1 MTVGIVVIGRNEGQ
15 RLPRCLESVLGH
27 SRTVVYVDSAST
39 DDSVAIAREHGVDVI
54 VLDDKERLSAA
65 RGRNA
70 GFSWL
75 ADRVSDLEYVQFVDG
90 DTVLEDGWLEAAE
103 RTLATNPSA
112 AAVSGRLREL
122 NPSGSV
128 YNALCD
134 MEWAQPEGE
143 VEWCGGI
150 AMMRASAFRD
160 VGGFDPTLIAG
171 EEPDLCARL
180 RARGHRILS
189 VGRVMAFHD
198 AAMMHFSQWW
208 QRNVRAGHAYG
219 EALVRRPDDPA
230 MRARE
235 QVKSIALWGVALP
248 AVSALLAP
256 ATFGGSLLLPVAGYP
271 ALAAR
276 VYRRMR
282 RRGFAKEQAGLY
294 AGFCVLGKF
303 PQAYG
308 WIRYEAL
315 RRGGRASGL
324 IEHKR
329 PG

>member
-15 RLPRCLESVLGH
+15 RLSRCLDSVLLQ
-27 SRTVVYVDSAST
+27 SKTIVYVDSAST
-39 DDSVAIAREHGVDVI
+39 DDSVAVARERGVDTI
-54 VLDDKERLSAA
+54 VLDGKERLSAA

-70 GFSWL
+70 GFSRL
-75 ADRVSDLEYVQFVDG
+75 SNRVSDLEYVQFVDG
-90 DTVLEDGWLEAAE
+90 DTVLADGWLEIAE
-103 RTLATNPSA
+103 RALATDPSI
-112 AAVSGRLREL
+112 AAVSGRLREQ

-143 VEWCGGI
+143 AEWCGGI
-150 AMMRASAFRD
+150 AMFRARAFRD
-160 VGGFDPTLIAG
+160 AGGFDPTLIAG

-180 RARGHRILS
+180 RARGHRILAL
-189 VGRVMAFHD
+189 GRVMGFHD
-198 AAMMHFSQWW
+198 AAMTHFSQWW
-208 QRNVRAGHAYG
+208 RRNVRAGHAYG
-219 EALVRRPDDPA
+219 EALMRRPDDPA

-235 QVKSIALWGVALP
+235 QVKSITLWGVAIP

-256 ATFGGSLLLPVAGYP
+256 ATLGGSLLLPAAGYP

-276 VYRRMR
+276 VYRHMR
-282 RRGFAKEQAGLY
+282 RRGFAKDQAGLY

-308 WIRYEAL
+308 LIRYEAL
-315 RRGGRASGL
+315 RLGGRASGL
-324 IEHKR
+324 IEHKG